1 MISNLIHNYL
11 YPDDYDYAV
20 NQIIFYENKILHI
33 QGEDIN
39 ENNKLM
45 RIKKFEFV
53 IDCIKY
59 KYNI

>member
-1 MISNLIHNYL
+1 MISNLIYNYL
-11 YPDDYDYAV
+11 YPDDFDYAV

-45 RIKKFEFV
+45 KIKRLQFI

>member
-1 MISNLIHNYL
+1 MLYSLIQNYF
-11 YPDDYDYAV
+11 YRDDYEYAI
-20 NQIIFYENKILHI
+20 NQIVFYENKILHI

-39 ENNKLM
+39 ESNKLM
-45 RIKKFEFV
+45 KIKRIQFI

>member
-1 MISNLIHNYL
+1 MISNLIYNYL
-11 YPDDYDYAV
+11 YPDDYEYAIS
-20 NQIIFYENKILHI
+20 QIVFYENKILHI

-53 IDCIKY
+53 ISCIKY